1 VLDVDATY
9 KLTQKKSN
17 GDAVSVLVHVEG
29 PADKLSIN
37 MSSPGNPG
45 YSDSDLVSMIVTGR
59 VPDEGSGG
67 NFRASDKARSLVG
80 GLVAARVQ
88 KFATA
93 ILPIDVLNI
102 DSDEQTGQRLEAG
115 TYLSDDVYVAYV
127 GRMGGDPSTTI
138 RENRNELHLEYQLTP
153 RWSFEA
159 TYGDARRGSVD
170 LLWTRNY

>member
-1 VLDVDATY
+1 VV
-9 KLTQKKSN
+9 
-17 GDAVSVLVHVEG
+17 VHVEG

-45 YSDSDLVSMIVTGR
+45 YGDSDLVSMIVTGR

-67 NFRASDKARSLVG
+67 NFKASDKARSLVG

-127 GRMGGDPSTTI
+127 GRMGGDPSTTV